1 MASRKSIEILGIDEE
16 ELLKTYKLSSLKP
29 SKWEEVDPSTKNP
42 QDVRGLSTPNSTQ
55 PSKGEDDPL
64 GMMRGPILRVLELNT
79 AMLITVIYTNLNT

>member
-55 PSKGEDDPL
+55 PSKEK
-64 GMMRGPILRVLELNT
+64 MIHWE
-79 AMLITVIYTNLNT
+79 

>member
-1 MASRKSIEILGIDEE
+1 MAKREINNEILGIDEE

-42 QDVRGLSTPNSTQ
+42 QDVRGLSTPNSTK

-64 GMMRGPILRVLELNT
+64 GIMRGPIL
-79 AMLITVIYTNLNT
+79 